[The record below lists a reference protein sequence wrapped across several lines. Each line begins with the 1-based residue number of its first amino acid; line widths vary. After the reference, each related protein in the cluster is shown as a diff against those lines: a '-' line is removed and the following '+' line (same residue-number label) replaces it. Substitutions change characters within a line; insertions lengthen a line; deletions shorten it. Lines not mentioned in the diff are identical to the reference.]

1 MTVKQ
6 SSVLFDPSTGKARR
20 LEKQLILQ
28 KESDLSTMI
37 ESNVIGIYPDYTF
50 QTMEGWGC
58 AMTESACFLLS
69 KLSVEERKK
78 ALTRWFGPEGMD
90 ARFIRIH
97 IDSCDYSL
105 SEYRAVEDPISDP
118 ELATFTIDR
127 DRKWILPIVKEALAL
142 AGHPIQVLLSPWS
155 PPWQW
160 KTPPEISHN
169 DAAVYG
175 GQYAEVDLNKP
186 GR

>member
-69 KLSVEERKK
+69 RYGCPLY
-78 ALTRWFGPEGMD
+78 P
-90 ARFIRIH
+90 
-97 IDSCDYSL
+97 
-105 SEYRAVEDPISDP
+105 DP
-118 ELATFTIDR
+118 
-127 DRKWILPIVKEALAL
+127 
-142 AGHPIQVLLSPWS
+142 
-155 PPWQW
+155 
-160 KTPPEISHN
+160 
-169 DAAVYG
+169 Y
-175 GQYAEVDLNKP
+175 
-186 GR
+186 